1 MFADFDKIKLKL
13 INGKTII
20 CLFEDLG
27 KKSVCILRE
36 LGQ

>member
-27 KKSVCILRE
+27 KNQYVY
-36 LGQ
+36 